1 MAAPRFTRF
10 VMFAAMRTGSN
21 FLEANL
27 NAMPGVACLGE
38 VFNPVF
44 IGKQG
49 QTGLFGVTLAERTA
63 DPLRLLARMQE
74 HGEGLTG
81 FRFFHDHDPRVLTSV
96 MEDRACAKII
106 LTRNP
111 VESYVSLKIAQATGQ
126 WKLTNAKNLKTAQI
140 EFDARGFERH
150 LRELQEFQMLLLHG
164 LQISGQTAFYIDY
177 EDIGDIDV
185 LNGLARFL
193 GVQAKLAA
201 PDGTLKKQNPEE
213 IAEKVM
219 NPAEMEAALARLD
232 RFNLSRTPNFEPR
245 RPPAIPSFVAARGAP
260 LLYMPVRSGPE
271 EAGRNWLGNL
281 ESGGLGSGGL
291 IEDFV
296 QKSLRHWK
304 RAHLGHRSFTV
315 VRHPLLR
322 AHVAFRALI
331 LSGRL
336 AEHRATLIR
345 AHRAELPPPGQAF
358 ADAEAH
364 RTAFLAFLHYAKL
377 SVQGKAG
384 EKVDPSWASQTAVI
398 QGFAGFQGPDLVI
411 REDRLAEGLAYL
423 AAEVGFAAP
432 AVAGDARAAAVL
444 AAIHDPSLDAAAEE
458 AYPRDFIGHG
468 WGPWQA

>member
-1 MAAPRFTRF
+1 MSSRFTSF

-49 QTGLFGVTLAERTA
+49 QTELFGMTLADRAA
-63 DPLRLLARMQE
+63 DPLRLLTRMRDAGQ
-74 HGEGLTG
+74 GLTG
-81 FRFFHDHDPRVLTSV
+81 FRYFHDHDARVLPAV
-96 MEDRACAKII
+96 MEDPACAKII

-111 VESYVSLKIAQATGQ
+111 IESYVSLKIAQATGQ
-126 WKLTNAKNLKTAQI
+126 WKLTNAKNLKTAQA

-150 LRELQEFQMLLLHG
+150 LRELQEFQVTLLHG
-164 LQISGQTAFYIDY
+164 LQVTGQTAFYIDY
-177 EDIGDIDV
+177 EDIGDVDV

-193 GVQAKLAA
+193 GVEATLAA
-201 PDGTLKKQNPEE
+201 PDGSLKKQNPEE
-213 IAEKVM
+213 ITEKVI

-245 RPPAIPSFVAARGAP
+245 RPPAIPSFVAAKDAP
-260 LLYMPVRSGPE
+260 LVYMPVRSGPE
-271 EAGRNWLGNL
+271 AVVRGWLGA
-281 ESGGLGSGGL
+281 LGSGGL

-296 QKSLRHWK
+296 QKTLRQWK
-304 RAHLGHRSFTV
+304 RSRPGHRSFTV

-322 AHVAFRALI
+322 AHVAFRTQI

-345 AHRAELPPPGQAF
+345 AHKADLPPPGQEF
-358 ADAEAH
+358 SSPEAH
-364 RTAFLAFLHYAKL
+364 RAAFLAFLHYAKL
-377 SVQGKAG
+377 SVQGQAG
-384 EKVDPSWASQTAVI
+384 EKVDPNWASQTAVL

-423 AAEVGFAAP
+423 AAEVGCDTP
-432 AVAGDARAAAVL
+432 AVASDSQAVTAL
-444 AAIHDPSLDAAAEE
+444 AAIHDTSLDEAAEE
-458 AYPRDFIGHG
+458 AYTRDFISHG
-468 WGPWQA
+468 WGAWRA